1 MQLKMCL
8 WQGENF
14 QIDDKCQKQ
23 KHVAN
28 MVEDSGGSSRFFKKK
43 LATSAQLTKANCMTN
58 FLDLPPYRI
67 TIKLSG
73 FLQTSKQR
81 IRRIPMET

>member
-1 MQLKMCL
+1 MDLA
-8 WQGENF
+8 
-14 QIDDKCQKQ
+14 D
-23 KHVAN
+23 
-28 MVEDSGGSSRFFKKK
+28 FFKKK